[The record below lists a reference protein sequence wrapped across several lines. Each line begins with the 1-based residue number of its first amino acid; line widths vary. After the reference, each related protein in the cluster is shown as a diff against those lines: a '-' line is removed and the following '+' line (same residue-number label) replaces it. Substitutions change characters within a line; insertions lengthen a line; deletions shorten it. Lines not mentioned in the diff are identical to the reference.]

1 MMIVPMREVNLRSVD
16 LNLLTVLQ
24 VLLEE
29 RHVTRAAERL
39 NMSQSAVSRALQ
51 RLRVLF
57 HDPLLVKSAQGYSLS
72 KRADKL
78 AAELDM
84 ALKSVTRLIQE
95 PEFDPLRVEATIKFA
110 GIDLDSWI
118 DMPELMAKFL
128 SQAPNLN
135 IDVSYMPAD
144 YFDMLAKG
152 DVDYVVT
159 GIGPS
164 KHLGDIHRS
173 LLGES
178 DLIVLMGENNPLAAQ
193 TLDFKKYLAAV
204 HGFVTITG
212 KGPTYLDNY
221 LSSIGMKRH
230 VALKISDFRSV
241 IDYVEK
247 SDILFMLPRA
257 LIMPLT
263 KGRKVVLKPLPK
275 EIKMPKVNFY
285 LYWHSRFHQ
294 DPLHLWIK
302 QKLLSTRR
310 LSD

>member
-1 MMIVPMREVNLRSVD
+1 MMIITMREVNLRSVD

-51 RLRVLF
+51 RLRSLF
-57 HDPLLVKSAQGYSLS
+57 NDPLLVKSAKGYSLS
-72 KRADKL
+72 SRADKL
-78 AAELDM
+78 AAELDV

-95 PEFDPLRVEATIKFA
+95 PEFDPLKVEATIRFA
-110 GIDLDSWI
+110 GIDLDSWV
-118 DMPELMAKFL
+118 DMPAFMAQL
-128 SQAPNLN
+128 LCQAPKLN
-135 IDVSYMPAD
+135 IDVSSMPAD

-164 KHLGDIHRS
+164 KHLADMHRS
-173 LLGES
+173 VLGES
-178 DLIVLMGENNPLAAQ
+178 DLIVLMGANHPLASQ
-193 TLDFKKYLAAV
+193 NLDLEKYLAAV

-221 LSSIGMKRH
+221 LSSIGLKRH
-230 VALKISDFRSV
+230 VALKVSDFRSV
-241 IDYVEK
+241 IDYAEK

-257 LIMPLT
+257 LVLPIT
-263 KGRKVVLKPLPK
+263 KGRKVVLKPLPS

-294 DPLHLWIK
+294 DPLHRWIK
-302 QKLLSTRR
+302 QKLLTTKR
-310 LSD
+310 LVN